1 MAIHKNRFEAGNEAA
16 WKELREKLIAEGRLG
31 GSMVGIAA
39 KVSGYKSAMR
49 LWAELKGLIEVEDIS
64 GRESVRNGKDHEG
77 YVAARFAELSG
88 KEVHRENCIFTNDEY
103 PHLFA
108 SIDRKISNEESGLE
122 CKTANAFMFDK
133 FTDAEFPKTYYAQVC
148 SYLAVTGFKRWYLC
162 VWCMGLFVKA
172 YLLTTEREDLANK
185 PEWITGIF
193 FVSPEELKA
202 CETIAA
208 NFVESLKADEC
219 PYIDGSD
226 DETEV
231 LKELYPKSNGL
242 TRNLGNEVD
251 LLIQERASLEAEID
265 EKEERISVIENTI
278 RTKLGKNEL
287 GMTEHYKVSYKTS
300 TTKRVNNDCIKA
312 ANDGVIPEKYYKVSE
327 GRTLRI
333 TKAKAKKA

>member
-1 MAIHKNRFEAGNEAA
+1 MVNKNRFEAGNRDD
-16 WKELREKLIAEGRLG
+16 WMKLRNELIASGKLG
-31 GSMVGIAA
+31 GSMVGVAA
-39 KVSGYKSAMR
+39 GCSSYKSYARM
-49 LWAELKGLIEVEDIS
+49 WAELKGLLPERDPSKSEAI
-64 GRESVRNGKDHEG
+64 RNGIDHED
-77 YVAARFAELSG
+77 YVAKRFCEMSG

-148 SYLAVTGFKRWYLC
+148 SYLAVTGLTRWYLC
-162 VWCMGLFVKA
+162 VWCMGIFVKA

-185 PEWITGIF
+185 PEWLTGVF

-251 LLIQERASLEAEID
+251 LLIQERASLKAEID
-265 EKEERISVIENTI
+265 EKEERVSVIENTI
-278 RTKLGKNEL
+278 RTKLGEDEL

-300 TTKRVNNDCIKA
+300 TTKRVNNDCIRA
-312 ANDGVIPEKYYKVSE
+312 VNDGVIPEEYYKISE

-333 TKAKAKKA
+333 TKAKKA